1 MIKGCGV
8 EGIVGKMKEGRLR
21 RYGHVKVIRKN
32 KEEMVRDMEWR
43 D

>member
-1 MIKGCGV
+1 M
-8 EGIVGKMKEGRLR
+8 EGIVEKMKEGRFR
-21 RYGHVKVIRKN
+21 RYGHVQQVIGKN